1 MKAMLCL
8 RHIKVENANAIA
20 GLTYG
25 FPAISNFLGF
35 SHALSRALQ
44 HDHGLTL
51 GGCAV
56 VCHQHQI
63 HAVQP
68 AGWGDYVF
76 ALTRNPLTKEAKTA
90 AFNEE
95 GRMNLDVSLLIEC
108 EFSADD
114 LDFFDAGET
123 SLNVQC
129 LEQYLYRKAQTL
141 RLAGG
146 HIVGLQALT
155 LSEVPEGDDEFS
167 QWQRR
172 QLLRLL
178 PGFALV
184 ERSDVLHK
192 HHQTRVADDADA
204 QLIDSWLD
212 FAALKYQA
220 IADADADD
228 AEVKV
233 DKKVKWQYLAKPA
246 AGYLVPIT
254 IGYHAISPLYANGD
268 VASTRDAT
276 TPFRFVESAYSIGQW
291 ISPHR
296 AKNISDL
303 FWRYHVSDEAYLCKN
318 QDV

>member
-44 HDHGLTL
+44 QEYGLTL

-108 EFSADD
+108 EFTSRDFDFDTGDD
-114 LDFFDAGET
+114 DKDVAEFERYL
-123 SLNVQC
+123 LNQIP
-129 LEQYLYRKAQTL
+129 RL

-146 HIVGLQALT
+146 TITSIQRAQFVNYPKNGAEIEREKFNRRHLLQ
-155 LSEVPEGDDEFS
+155 
-167 QWQRR
+167 
-172 QLLRLL
+172 LL
-178 PGFALV
+178 PGFALI
-184 ERSDVLHK
+184 ERSDVLQG
-192 HHQTRVADDADA
+192 HHQARVAVDADA

-220 IADADADD
+220 IADADADADD
-228 AEVKV
+228 A
-233 DKKVKWQYLAKPA
+233 A
-246 AGYLVPIT
+246 
-254 IGYHAISPLYANGD
+254 
-268 VASTRDAT
+268 
-276 TPFRFVESAYSIGQW
+276 
-291 ISPHR
+291 
-296 AKNISDL
+296 
-303 FWRYHVSDEAYLCKN
+303 EAEAEEG
-318 QDV
+318 VV